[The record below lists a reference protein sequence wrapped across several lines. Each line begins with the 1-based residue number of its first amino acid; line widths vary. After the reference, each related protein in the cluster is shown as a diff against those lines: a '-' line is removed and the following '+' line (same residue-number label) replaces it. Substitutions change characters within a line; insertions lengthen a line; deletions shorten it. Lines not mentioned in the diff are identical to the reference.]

1 MLEVKGL
8 RKSFGALRASD
19 GIDFH
24 VAEGETHALIGPNG
38 AGKTT
43 FINQLA
49 GTLRPDAGTIRF
61 AGEDI
66 TRLPAPCRARGPSA
80 LGAQLPFL
88 ARRAPRSCAHRAG
101 APGAR
106 RSRPRGKNAR
116 PCRQSRA
123 RRAAL

>member
-8 RKSFGALRASD
+8 CKSFGALRASD

-49 GTLRPDAGTIRF
+49 GTLRPDAGTIRL

-66 TRLPAPCRARGPSA
+66 TRLPAPRRARKGLARPF
-80 LGAQLPFL
+80 QLPSLYPGF
-88 ARRAPRSCAHRAG
+88 RAIANVAMAVQASSGH
-101 APGAR
+101 
-106 RSRPRGKNAR
+106 SI
-116 PCRQSRA
+116 
-123 RRAAL
+123 